1 MNYQIHSNDIFGSDV
16 SSFWLFPIQATA
28 VQFLR
33 WIEYKFTDEDQLAG
47 CILADGM
54 GFGKTKIIAALLES
68 HVVPTSLY
76 ICPLSTMQDAEIEF
90 LKTSRSLNVYTIDT
104 HVLYKLRLNRD
115 GLIDRME
122 AKDFE
127 DPFVLVINKEK
138 LSTSRSLKIIKTR
151 LYFRV
156 VLDEAHTMRNGTD
169 TALFSNLNNIEQPRT
184 VIRGKEVKFGTRI
197 GVTGTPI
204 NNDYDDI
211 INIFK
216 WIDDKLFTSTT
227 NKMQQL
233 RSLIRHYVFRR
244 IDKNL
249 TDSMKLIMEY
259 PLYPPEIIT
268 IDITLEDTKLSR
280 QIEGMDAERI
290 KILCDTDSRF
300 RQNLAN
306 DEKAFTIARTIV
318 GEKGERTDS
327 EMSIFSMRS
336 ILSYPFDKDVFGVK
350 YEGIDP
356 HGNYNPS
363 SKILSVVEIIS
374 EYPGEAFIIFHQF
387 EHIKNA
393 LMETFKYVFAEYHV
407 FSITGK
413 TPVKKRNEILSKCNE
428 LIARGEPV
436 ILLLSLRSSSEGLNC
451 QLFCR
456 MIFMDQDANPQIEA
470 QAFRRIYRVGQT
482 QLVKIWVL
490 ILETIYNSKKSI
502 DVDRRLRDIKSEK
515 MPSTEIVDEYN
526 AAWYFRRY
534 TYINQDG
541 VRETGVRYS
550 DKFERSNEHDSE
562 GFEEID

>member
-1 MNYQIHSNDIFGSDV
+1 MAYQIHSKDIFGSHV

-28 VQFLR
+28 VQYLR
-33 WIEYKFTDEDQLAG
+33 WIEYKFTDDGQLAG
-47 CILADGM
+47 CILADSM

-76 ICPLSTMQDAEIEF
+76 ICPLSTMQQAEVEF
-90 LKTSRSLNVYTIDT
+90 LKTSCSLNVYTIDV
-104 HVLYKLRLNRD
+104 HVLYKLKLNRD
-115 GLIDRME
+115 GLVHRTE

-138 LSTSRSLKIIKTR
+138 LSTPRSLQIIKRR
-151 LYFRV
+151 LYFRI
-156 VLDEAHTMRNGTD
+156 VLDEAHAMRNGHD
-169 TALFSNLNNIEQPRT
+169 TALFANLNNIEQPRT

-197 GVTGTPI
+197 GVTGTPV

-216 WIDDKLFTSTT
+216 WIDDSSFTSTT

-244 IDKNL
+244 IESNL
-249 TDSMKLIMEY
+249 TESMKRIMEY
-259 PLYPPEIIT
+259 PLFPPEIIT
-268 IDITLEDTKLSR
+268 IDITLPDTKLSR

-290 KILCDTDSRF
+290 KTLCDTDQRF
-300 RQNLAN
+300 CQNLAN

-318 GEKGERTDS
+318 GEKGERSDS
-327 EMSIFSMRS
+327 EMTIFSMRS

-350 YEGIDP
+350 YEGIDSE
-356 HGNYNPS
+356 GNYNPS
-363 SKILSVVEIIS
+363 SKILSAVEIIA
-374 EYPGEAFIIFHQF
+374 ENTGESFIIFHQF

-393 LMETFKYVFAEYHV
+393 LMETFKNVFSEYHL

-413 TPVKKRNEILSKCNE
+413 TPVKKRNEILAACNE
-428 LIARGEPV
+428 LIANGESV

-502 DVDRRLRDIKSEK
+502 DVDRRLRDIKSDK
-515 MPSTEIVDEYN
+515 MISTEIVDEYN

-541 VRETGVRYS
+541 IRETGVYYS
-550 DKFERSNEHDSE
+550 DKFERSKEHDSE
-562 GFEEID
+562 GFAEID